1 MIDAKQYIEIVK
13 EYYSFLNIE
22 FNMPVS
28 NEKVLGNA
36 FYDVQYSDITKI
48 ISINYE
54 NIEDYFQV
62 TIFKLQNGKMPDY
75 DDKTKTLH
83 LNNLNAVVISK
94 VDKNEINLNNEYF
107 AKFNAKDELERKL
120 LKSAREL
127 RICLKHL
134 KEL

>member
-1 MIDAKQYIEIVK
+1 MIEGKDYVDTVK
-13 EYYSFLNIE
+13 KYYSFLNTE
-22 FNMPVS
+22 FNMSITDERVR
-28 NEKVLGNA
+28 GNA
-36 FYDVQYSDITKI
+36 FYDIQYGDRTKI

-83 LNNLNAVVISK
+83 LNKLNVAVISR
-94 VDKNEINLNNEYF
+94 VDRSEFSLNNKYF

-120 LKSAREL
+120 LKSAKEL
-127 RICLKHL
+127 RLCLKHL
-134 KEL
+134 SEL